1 MTTLHPYDF
10 SIAGTGKMSRAI
22 DPSNIIPKYY
32 QLANILREQI
42 ENGTWKAN
50 ETIPSERQLEQQ
62 YNLSRPT
69 IRQAIDLLITQG
81 YLYRIHGKGTFV
93 SPPKLQKGILELT
106 SFSEDMRN
114 RGLEPGQ
121 IFLEFGLIA
130 PPKKIKKRLEI
141 LNANQQVLRIKRI
154 RTGNGEP
161 IGIQDSYLNLPDGK
175 AISKQELEERGSI
188 YAILQEKFGIYPAE
202 ADETLEVTLASE
214 EEAALLSI
222 PAGSPL
228 LLNERILYS
237 QDRKAIEFVSIL
249 YRGDRYKYYM
259 RLTKKV

>member
-1 MTTLHPYDF
+1 
-10 SIAGTGKMSRAI
+10 MSRAI

-32 QLANILREQI
+32 QLATILREQI

-50 ETIPSERQLEQQ
+50 ETIPSERELEQQ

-69 IRQAIDLLITQG
+69 IRQAIGLLIAQG
-81 YLYRIHGKGTFV
+81 YLYRMHGKGTFV

-121 IFLEFGLIA
+121 IFLEFENII
-130 PPKKIKKRLEI
+130 PPKKVANHLEI
-141 LNANQQVLRIKRI
+141 SDPKKKVLRIKRI

-161 IGIQDSYLNLPDGK
+161 IGIQDSYLNLPDEK
-175 AISKQELEERGSI
+175 TITQEELKERGSI
-188 YAILQEKFGIYPAE
+188 YTILQEKFGIYPAE

-214 EEAALLSI
+214 EEAKFLTV

-228 LLNERILYS
+228 LLNERTLYS
-237 QDRKAIEFVSIL
+237 QDRKAVEFVRIL

-259 RLTKKV
+259 RLTRKV